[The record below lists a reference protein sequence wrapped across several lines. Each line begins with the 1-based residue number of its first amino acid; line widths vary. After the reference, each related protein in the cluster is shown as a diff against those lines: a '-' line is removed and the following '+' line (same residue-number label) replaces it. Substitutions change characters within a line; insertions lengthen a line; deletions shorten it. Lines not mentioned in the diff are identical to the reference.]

1 MFNIQLSQPLTFR
14 SLHMFYDIDDSA
26 ECFINTKFEKGKKYK
41 RRTIKHGEA
50 AVNAAFVENKP
61 SSRGFP
67 QTTDTALAF
76 HIQNKMIAQDGV
88 RLRRSKALSI
98 QRKACRLVKFNTWL
112 RARAKARRIRSGFDL
127 RIQQIVRVVSW
138 I

>member
-1 MFNIQLSQPLTFR
+1 
-14 SLHMFYDIDDSA
+14 MFYDTDMA
-26 ECFINTKFEKGKKYK
+26 ECFTNTKFEKSKKYYK
-41 RRTIKHGEA
+41 RRAIKHGEA

-98 QRKACRLVKFNTWL
+98 QRKACRLVKFNT
-112 RARAKARRIRSGFDL
+112 
-127 RIQQIVRVVSW
+127 
-138 I
+138 